1 MRFFSK
7 KEGVGTIILMM
18 IKNRKGGLMGLPLIL
33 TLLRILLGP
42 TFVILYLY
50 YDQVGITLLSLP
62 YALLCLTLLS
72 ELSDVFDG
80 LLARRYNKV
89 TELGKLLDPMADSIF
104 RLSVFLAFTQGI
116 IHLPLLLVCIFF
128 YRDIVISTLRALCG
142 LRGFA
147 LAARLSGKIKAVVQ
161 AVVIFFI
168 LLMLIP
174 YSLGY
179 LELHLLR
186 KLSVYSVSIGVIY
199 TLYSG
204 CEYVIA
210 NRSYIQKALGLRG

>member
-1 MRFFSK
+1 MS
-7 KEGVGTIILMM
+7 IA
-18 IKNRKGGLMGLPLIL
+18 LIL

-42 TFVILYLY
+42 IFVVFYLY
-50 YDQVGITLLSLP
+50 HGQLGFTLFSLP
-62 YALLCLTLLS
+62 YVLLCLTVLS
-72 ELSDVFDG
+72 EVSDVFDG

-89 TELGKLLDPMADSIF
+89 TDLGKLLDPMADSIF
-104 RLSVFLAFTQGI
+104 RLSVFLAFTQGVI
-116 IHLPLLLVCIFF
+116 QLPLLLVCIFF
-128 YRDIVISTLRALCG
+128 YRDLVISTLRALCG

-161 AVVIFFI
+161 AVIIFFI
-168 LLMLIP
+168 LVMLIP

-179 LELHLLR
+179 LELSLLR

-204 CEYVIA
+204 CEYILA
-210 NRSYIQKALGLRG
+210 YRSYIQKALGLKR

>member
-1 MRFFSK
+1 MS
-7 KEGVGTIILMM
+7 IA
-18 IKNRKGGLMGLPLIL
+18 LIL

-42 TFVILYLY
+42 IFVILYLY
-50 YDQVGITLLSLP
+50 HDQWGFTLLSLP
-62 YALLCLTLLS
+62 YVLLCLTVLS
-72 ELSDVFDG
+72 EVSDVFDG

-89 TELGKLLDPMADSIF
+89 TDLGKLLDPMADSIF
-104 RLSVFLAFTQGI
+104 RLSVFLAFTQGVI
-116 IHLPLLLVCIFF
+116 QLPLLLVCIFF

-161 AVVIFFI
+161 AIIIFFI
-168 LLMLIP
+168 LIMLIP

-179 LELHLLR
+179 LELGLLR
-186 KLSVYSVSIGVIY
+186 KLSIYSVSIGVIY

-204 CEYVIA
+204 CEYILA
-210 NRSYIQKALGLRG
+210 NRSYIQKALGLKR

>member
-1 MRFFSK
+1 MS
-7 KEGVGTIILMM
+7 IA
-18 IKNRKGGLMGLPLIL
+18 LIL

-42 TFVILYLY
+42 IFVALYLY
-50 YDQVGITLLSLP
+50 HDRFGFTMLSLP
-62 YALLCLTLLS
+62 YVLLCLTALS
-72 ELSDVFDG
+72 EVSDVFDG

-89 TELGKLLDPMADSIF
+89 TDLGKLLDPMADSIF
-104 RLSVFLAFTQGI
+104 RLSVFLALTQGVI
-116 IHLPLLLVCIFF
+116 QLPLLLVCVFF

-161 AVVIFFI
+161 AIIIFFI
-168 LLMLIP
+168 LVMLIP

-179 LELHLLR
+179 LELGLLR
-186 KLSVYSVSIGVIY
+186 KLSIYSVTIGVIY

-204 CEYVIA
+204 CEYILA
-210 NRSYIQKALGLRG
+210 NRSYIQKALGLNR

>member
-1 MRFFSK
+1 
-7 KEGVGTIILMM
+7 
-18 IKNRKGGLMGLPLIL
+18 MGLPLIL

-42 TFVILYLY
+42 IFVILYLY
-50 YDQVGITLLSLP
+50 YDQMGITLLSLP

-116 IHLPLLLVCIFF
+116 IQLPLLLVCVFF

-147 LAARLSGKIKAVVQ
+147 LAARLSGKIKAVMQ
-161 AVVIFFI
+161 AVIIFFI

-186 KLSVYSVSIGVIY
+186 KLSIYSVSIGVIY

-204 CEYVIA
+204 CEYIIA